1 MFPIKV
7 PVEMFV
13 SDQMQTNHGRVHHRS
28 SQEPSPNSIQMEKML
43 IIDNNYCLFFMVWSC
58 MFFFT
63 TVAECL
69 YNVVE
74 VDPSSI
80 IVFRYCCLLFPSSSA
95 LGPCPHHPQWSH
107 GPVSS
112 SRLPHHQAEAIDKS
126 PNPEPLWLGSA
137 PRPCPSWPRALEV
150 VLEVSGY
157 WRGFL

>member
-1 MFPIKV
+1 MVYTRFFCSARKIDTTGCIKGIQKYFIHTINSGYKHSGGFMFPIKV

-95 LGPCPHHPQWSH
+95 LGPCPHHP
-107 GPVSS
+107 
-112 SRLPHHQAEAIDKS
+112 
-126 PNPEPLWLGSA
+126 
-137 PRPCPSWPRALEV
+137 
-150 VLEVSGY
+150 
-157 WRGFL
+157 